1 MKKLSKDVDFPM
13 LLASGE
19 NPNGVRVE
27 SVEGVMHGGIGSDY
41 YKQWNYGPGIAGP
54 RWDAEQPPIGTSPWG
69 PNESNPNPAKMK
81 PGK

>member
-13 LLASGE
+13 LLAPGE

-54 RWDAEQPPIGTSPWG
+54 RWDAEQPPIGDTYG
-69 PNESNPNPAKMK
+69 RPNMTNPNPAKMK